1 MFMIRNE
8 AHSFMTAADVS
19 IVPRFEPV
27 NDAWMEKKSL
37 FPLQVRL
44 KEEFSLESE

>member
-27 NDAWMEKKSL
+27 NDAWMEKKNRCCDLRKNLVWSL
-37 FPLQVRL
+37 NDC
-44 KEEFSLESE
+44 